1 HRGFREVSVR
11 NPPVATGHHGV
22 LHERHAYAADHAAD
36 ALAARRLRVDDAAGP
51 VGADDAPDA
60 RLTEIR
66 IDGDLHEYGAE
77 GMHGEPLALVAWLYV
92 GCRFDRLA
100 NAAHGIREVV
110 APYACKG
117 VLARLAASGLP
128 GACHAPAD
136 QPAPIAH
143 RARLGVALAPAEAF
157 GGDPVAL
164 PRRAAGEGQFLELV
178 LLGFVAQAQRDRID
192 VQCHRQFVHRRFDRE
207 DAARF
212 AGSAHVRR
220 RVHVHGCDA
229 MARIHARARMQ
240 EPARVNER
248 LRKLLVRG
256 RLLKAVMHDGGEA
269 AVTRGAECDALP
281 T

>member
-1 HRGFREVSVR
+1 MRRPRALLVPSKQLVRCDRQYADALAGGVEDRVGDRRCDAHHGELGDALHAEWVYMRVVLVYERHVHHLRRVGVNRHRVFSEVGVR
-11 NPPVATGHHGV
+11 NPPVATVHHGV

-117 VLARLAASGLP
+117 VLARLAASGLH
-128 GACHAPAD
+128 GAANAR
-136 QPAPIAH
+136 H
-143 RARLGVALAPAEAF
+143 RE
-157 GGDPVAL
+157 
-164 PRRAAGEGQFLELV
+164 RAA
-178 LLGFVAQAQRDRID
+178 
-192 VQCHRQFVHRRFDRE
+192 
-207 DAARF
+207 
-212 AGSAHVRR
+212 
-220 RVHVHGCDA
+220 VHG
-229 MARIHARARMQ
+229 RS
-240 EPARVNER
+240 
-248 LRKLLVRG
+248 G
-256 RLLKAVMHDGGEA
+256 
-269 AVTRGAECDALP
+269 
-281 T
+281 